1 MSTHA
6 ITEGIEQSFD
16 RFREPTLTVPEV
28 LRLIGLCVELVDL
41 CARVAGRLD
50 PELSKLIACAR
61 DEMKRKTSS
70 HE

>member
-1 MSTHA
+1 MNTHVNR
-6 ITEGIEQSFD
+6 EGIEQSFD

-41 CARVAGRLD
+41 CARVTGRLD

-61 DEMKRKTSS
+61 DQVKRKTS
-70 HE
+70 